1 MRYTPRFTTGPFLS
15 ASCIIEDAALSF
27 YFYYLLKETVEKQMQ
42 TGRPRQRGSPH
53 RPRGGWPHRIRDAAG
68 DKELIKECE
77 ADLALL
83 DSAYQLSILTE
94 KNDTIQ

>member
-1 MRYTPRFTTGPFLS
+1 MQGMRYTPRFTTGPFLS

-42 TGRPRQRGSPH
+42 TEF
-53 RPRGGWPHRIRDAAG
+53 DLATALAAG

-77 ADLALL
+77 ARYIYFSVFSIA
-83 DSAYQLSILTE
+83 SSQLHCSRRTSY
-94 KNDTIQ
+94 

>member
-1 MRYTPRFTTGPFLS
+1 MQGMRYTPRFTTGPFLS

-42 TGRPRQRGSPH
+42 TEF
-53 RPRGGWPHRIRDAAG
+53 DLATALAAG

-94 KNDTIQ
+94 KNDTIK